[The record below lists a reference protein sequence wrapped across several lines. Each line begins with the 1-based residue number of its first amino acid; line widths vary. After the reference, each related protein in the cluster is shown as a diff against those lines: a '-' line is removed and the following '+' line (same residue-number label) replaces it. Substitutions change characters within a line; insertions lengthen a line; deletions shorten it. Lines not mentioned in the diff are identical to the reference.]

1 MKAAKTVFLCSNCGN
16 ETPRWQGRC
25 PSCGQWNTLEEYTP
39 PQAAAPS
46 RSSLTGRTSAAR
58 GVGVQPKRLNEVTSG
73 EELRFGTGLSELDR
87 VLGGGA
93 VRGSLV
99 LVSGAPGIGK
109 STLLL
114 QICAQICREQTI
126 LYVSGEESEN
136 QLKLRAE
143 RLGVQSDALWLLC
156 ETSLD
161 EILAAAERMQPGLL
175 IVDSIQTLYTEDK
188 TSSPGSIAQVRD
200 CTMRLMQYSKRC
212 GVTVFV
218 VGHINKEGAIAGPK
232 VLEHMVDCV
241 LYFEGEEHTT
251 YRLLRAAKNRFG
263 STNEIGVFEMDDR
276 GLREVPNPSELLLA
290 GRPLGT
296 PGTCVACVME
306 GTRPVLAEVQ
316 ALVCQTTYNMP
327 RRTSNGYDYNRAAML
342 LAVLAAANLLLL
354 WMGAR
359 PTANQPPAAAYR
371 AVGADL
377 AALGSDMG
385 AKGDFLHG
393 KLDEVESLLR
403 LENYFRDSAYGNSV
417 IQQNYREENAE
428 LFDQYEQ
435 IYRNKSYTLYT
446 DSLTIEYRLFTQ
458 LVNEYD
464 TVAGYTDFLD
474 SVQTKANQLSGI
486 SIFQNDETGYDL
498 KSIEVTAAV
507 YAGLDETA
515 IDYYPQKGLYTA
527 ISYTFTDLILLASI
541 LVLALLL
548 VRQERDSGLLSLVRS
563 LPAGRLH
570 TALAKLGSFALSL
583 LAVLVLLYGVNLAY
597 CAATFGLGPLSRTIQ
612 SVPALMR
619 CTMQITVGE
628 CIPSKG

>member
-1 MKAAKTVFLCSNCGN
+1 M
-16 ETPRWQGRC
+16 
-25 PSCGQWNTLEEYTP
+25 
-39 PQAAAPS
+39 
-46 RSSLTGRTSAAR
+46 SLLTA
-58 GVGVQPKRLNEVTSG
+58 
-73 EELRFGTGLSELDR
+73 ELRKVWGNR
-87 VLGGGA
+87 VF
-93 VRGSLV
+93 
-99 LVSGAPGIGK
+99 P
-109 STLLL
+109 
-114 QICAQICREQTI
+114 
-126 LYVSGEESEN
+126 
-136 QLKLRAE
+136 
-143 RLGVQSDALWLLC
+143 
-156 ETSLD
+156 
-161 EILAAAERMQPGLL
+161 
-175 IVDSIQTLYTEDK
+175 
-188 TSSPGSIAQVRD
+188 
-200 CTMRLMQYSKRC
+200 
-212 GVTVFV
+212 
-218 VGHINKEGAIAGPK
+218 
-232 VLEHMVDCV
+232 
-241 LYFEGEEHTT
+241 
-251 YRLLRAAKNRFG
+251 
-263 STNEIGVFEMDDR
+263 
-276 GLREVPNPSELLLA
+276 
-290 GRPLGT
+290 
-296 PGTCVACVME
+296 
-306 GTRPVLAEVQ
+306 
-316 ALVCQTTYNMP
+316 
-327 RRTSNGYDYNRAAML
+327 ML

-486 SIFQNDETGYDL
+486 SIFQNDETRYDL

>member
-1 MKAAKTVFLCSNCGN
+1 MNQQENREIRISPDALIALVVAEAEDRELSAMPSLEEMNAAFHPSEEFQKKMDRLLKQAKRKQERKGAWRATKRLFVVATTVVTAFACILMPVQAVQEAVVSTVLNWRDQFVEILYSKEDDPNAVILLQNVELTYLPEGFT
-16 ETPRWQGRC
+16 ETP
-25 PSCGQWNTLEEYTP
+25 SN
-39 PQAAAPS
+39 
-46 RSSLTGRTSAAR
+46 
-58 GVGVQPKRLNEVTSG
+58 
-73 EELRFGTGLSELDR
+73 
-87 VLGGGA
+87 
-93 VRGSLV
+93 
-99 LVSGAPGIGK
+99 
-109 STLLL
+109 
-114 QICAQICREQTI
+114 
-126 LYVSGEESEN
+126 
-136 QLKLRAE
+136 
-143 RLGVQSDALWLLC
+143 
-156 ETSLD
+156 
-161 EILAAAERMQPGLL
+161 
-175 IVDSIQTLYTEDK
+175 
-188 TSSPGSIAQVRD
+188 
-200 CTMRLMQYSKRC
+200 
-212 GVTVFV
+212 
-218 VGHINKEGAIAGPK
+218 
-232 VLEHMVDCV
+232 
-241 LYFEGEEHTT
+241 
-251 YRLLRAAKNRFG
+251 
-263 STNEIGVFEMDDR
+263 
-276 GLREVPNPSELLLA
+276 
-290 GRPLGT
+290 
-296 PGTCVACVME
+296 
-306 GTRPVLAEVQ
+306 
-316 ALVCQTTYNMP
+316 
-327 RRTSNGYDYNRAAML
+327 RTSNTSFWNEYQSENGEWLTVRILPIQDKQSTFVDDEYTHYYQISFDGID
-342 LAVLAAANLLLL
+342 AV
-354 WMGAR
+354 W
-359 PTANQPPAAAYR
+359 
-371 AVGADL
+371 
-377 AALGSDMG
+377 GSTMG